1 MKRLRVLLTRQ
12 EVVSDRLLG
21 ATAVV
26 LDVFMATTTLLT
38 ILENG
43 ARGVYPVASL
53 EEADEVAAKLD
64 AESVLRGGEQD
75 AERIEGYDHGPFP
88 EEYVPEVVN
97 EKDVIFVTTNGTRAV
112 ADAAPADTVL
122 LGTLRNAPAVA
133 RYLEGS
139 ETESIYFVCAG
150 SAGRFAIEDFLGA
163 ATILSY
169 MDVEGWHLND
179 GAWLALDFA
188 ARHAEDFSRVLKQS
202 RAGRWFVENDRMEI
216 LDFRG
221 RPRGERPRPRGRRGK
236 TPPRER
242 GGPGRNDLSET
253 VDVRK
258 GEDFDLEAVERYLR
272 EHIEDLPDGELE
284 VSQFPSGA
292 SNLTYLLKIDD
303 WQGVLRRPPLGPV
316 PPKAHDMGRE
326 SGILS
331 KLGAVYPLAPKPYF
345 FCEDESVIGA
355 PFYVME
361 RRTGVVLDE
370 TFPDDIQPDEE
381 LCRGISRAVVD
392 TLVRLHAV
400 DVKGAGLGD
409 LGKPEGFLE
418 RQTDAWI
425 SRYDKARTE
434 EIKEVEPLTNW
445 LSRDVP
451 ESPPPT
457 VIHNDYKLNNLVL
470 NPEDLTEVRAV
481 LDWEMATVGDPLF
494 DLAVSLTYWIEP
506 DDPDELKAVMPT
518 VTVTPGFMTRRE
530 LIDRYERQSGRDLSD
545 MHWYVVFGYF
555 KLAAILQQIF
565 ARWKRGQTEDERF
578 ADFGERV
585 RTLILHAENLTRTG
599 EV

>member
-1 MKRLRVLLTRQ
+1 M
-12 EVVSDRLLG
+12 
-21 ATAVV
+21 
-26 LDVFMATTTLLT
+26 
-38 ILENG
+38 
-43 ARGVYPVASL
+43 
-53 EEADEVAAKLD
+53 
-64 AESVLRGGEQD
+64 
-75 AERIEGYDHGPFP
+75 
-88 EEYVPEVVN
+88 
-97 EKDVIFVTTNGTRAV
+97 
-112 ADAAPADTVL
+112 
-122 LGTLRNAPAVA
+122 
-133 RYLEGS
+133 
-139 ETESIYFVCAG
+139 
-150 SAGRFAIEDFLGA
+150 
-163 ATILSY
+163 
-169 MDVEGWHLND
+169 
-179 GAWLALDFA
+179 
-188 ARHAEDFSRVLKQS
+188 
-202 RAGRWFVENDRMEI
+202 
-216 LDFRG
+216 
-221 RPRGERPRPRGRRGK
+221 
-236 TPPRER
+236 
-242 GGPGRNDLSET
+242 SET

-272 EHIEDLPDGELE
+272 EQIEDLPDGKLQ

-292 SNLTYLLKIDD
+292 SNLTYLLQIDD

-331 KLGAVYPLAPKPYF
+331 RLGAVYPLAPKPYF

-370 TFPDDIQPDEE
+370 TFPDDIQPDEG
-381 LCRGISRAVVD
+381 LCRGISRTVVD

-418 RQTDAWI
+418 RQTDSWI
-425 SRYDKARTE
+425 SRYDEARTE
-434 EIKEVEPLTNW
+434 EIEEVAPLTDW

-470 NPEDLTEVRAV
+470 NPEDLTDVRAV

-506 DDPDELKAVMPT
+506 DDPDGLKAVMPT
-518 VTVTPGFMTRRE
+518 VTVTPGFMSRRE
-530 LIDRYERQSGRDLSD
+530 LIDRYETQSGRDLSD

>member
-1 MKRLRVLLTRQ
+1 
-12 EVVSDRLLG
+12 
-21 ATAVV
+21 
-26 LDVFMATTTLLT
+26 
-38 ILENG
+38 
-43 ARGVYPVASL
+43 
-53 EEADEVAAKLD
+53 
-64 AESVLRGGEQD
+64 
-75 AERIEGYDHGPFP
+75 
-88 EEYVPEVVN
+88 
-97 EKDVIFVTTNGTRAV
+97 
-112 ADAAPADTVL
+112 
-122 LGTLRNAPAVA
+122 
-133 RYLEGS
+133 
-139 ETESIYFVCAG
+139 
-150 SAGRFAIEDFLGA
+150 
-163 ATILSY
+163 
-169 MDVEGWHLND
+169 
-179 GAWLALDFA
+179 
-188 ARHAEDFSRVLKQS
+188 
-202 RAGRWFVENDRMEI
+202 
-216 LDFRG
+216 
-221 RPRGERPRPRGRRGK
+221 
-236 TPPRER
+236 
-242 GGPGRNDLSET
+242 LSET

-258 GEDFDLEAVERYLR
+258 GEDFDLEAVELYLR
-272 EHIEDLPDGELE
+272 EHIEDLPEGELE

-292 SNLTYLLKIDD
+292 SNLTYLLKIGD

-331 KLGAVYPLAPKPYF
+331 RLGAVYPLAPKPYF

-370 TFPDDIQPDEE
+370 TFPDDVQPDKE

-400 DVKGAGLGD
+400 DVREAGLGD

-418 RQTDAWI
+418 RQTEAWI

-434 EIKEVEPLTNW
+434 EIEEVEPLTDW
-445 LSRDVP
+445 LSREAP

-470 NPEDLTEVRAV
+470 NPEDLTDVRAV

-506 DDPDELKAVMPT
+506 DDPDDLKAVMPT
-518 VTVTPGFMTRRE
+518 VTVTPGFMSRRE
-530 LIDRYERQSGRDLSD
+530 LIDRYEAQSGRDLSD
-545 MHWYVVFGYF
+545 MHWYMVFGYF
-555 KLAAILQQIF
+555 KLAAILQQIY

-585 RTLILHAENLTRTG
+585 RTLILHAEKLTRTG